1 MNWEVW
7 DMNSRTSLFNKSLFK
22 SDMKRCWWI
31 CLAETVLMFFMTVI
45 PIYYMCHRALI
56 DGYNFVWDSRPLL
69 DTGSIAV
76 VFVFAISVPVILM
89 SYIHFQASVS
99 THHALPIKR
108 SALLTTKAMS
118 GVLLISVPVLLNG
131 IALILMR
138 YVCGFVDSYTNA
150 EIIRWIAS
158 GLIYT
163 YVLFSLAMFVN
174 QMTGNPI
181 GTLVFTVGFIL
192 LPMLLAG
199 FFEYFFDANLY
210 GYKGDI
216 SSVIEYIYVSETDL
230 FKTVH
235 LLTYI
240 VFIAVFT
247 AGAYVLYG
255 KRKLESYGEVIAFG
269 WLKPVFITVIAILS
283 SALSYLYFKS
293 IFNVESVLWLI
304 PIGLVGTVIAVM
316 ISRKRLSLR
325 GCGKPILIYLGV
337 TLAFWGAIKTDITG
351 FERRV
356 PDFDEI
362 ESVSVTHEIMYRYSN
377 TVQANGKIEKYTPSG
392 GVGME
397 FTDAEDIKNVR
408 ELHEYK
414 IENRTDSGQYML
426 LPIKYKLKN
435 GREIEREYRIDM
447 VADAKYLKPI
457 YETKQMKAEKFAIA
471 DGVDKEYTKLT
482 VSDRRIE
489 NGEVVL
495 YPDNS
500 AMERLAA
507 ALKKDIEN
515 VSYENYMI
523 NGGGATVIDI
533 EYKILYDDAR
543 AYDYFGASTYE
554 ESYCIRED
562 YENTMAVLGELGFY
576 DKMAKTGDIA
586 EVEVHTWKGY
596 DDEGEPVTVAG
607 DEGIKTLYD
616 MFTPMVE
623 ERKYSDDGENYN
635 IDLRYILK
643 SGYEFRV
650 SCTYDYDKIPT
661 ELLRYFDGV

>member
-1 MNWEVW
+1 
-7 DMNSRTSLFNKSLFK
+7 MNSRTSLFNKSLFK
-22 SDMKRCWWI
+22 SDMKRYWWI

-56 DGYNFVWDSRPLL
+56 SGYSFDWDSRPWL
-69 DTGSIAV
+69 DTGSIV
-76 VFVFAISVPVILM
+76 IVFVFAISVPVILM

-99 THHALPIKR
+99 AHHALPIKR
-108 SALLTTKAMS
+108 SALLTTKAAS
-118 GVLLISVPVLLNG
+118 GILLISVPILLNG
-131 IALILMR
+131 VALILMR
-138 YVCGFVDSYTNA
+138 YVCGFGDLYTNT

-158 GLIYT
+158 GLIYS
-163 YVLFSLAMFVN
+163 YVLFSLTMLVN

-181 GTLVFTVGFIL
+181 GTLVFTVGFTL
-192 LPMLLAG
+192 LPLLLAG
-199 FFEYFFDANLY
+199 FFGYFLDTNLY

-216 SSVIEYIYVSETDL
+216 SSVINYIYVSEADL
-230 FKTVH
+230 FKAVH

-240 VFIAVFT
+240 AFIAAFT

-269 WLKPVFITVIAILS
+269 GLKPVFVTVIAILS

-293 IFNVESVLWLI
+293 IFNVESALWLI
-304 PIGLVGTVIAVM
+304 PIGLVGTVIAWI
-316 ISRKRLSLR
+316 ISRKKLSLR

-356 PDFDEI
+356 PDFDGI
-362 ESVSVTHEIMYRYSN
+362 ESVSVTDGITYRYSN
-377 TVQANGKIEKYTPSG
+377 SVYVNGKIEQYTPSG
-392 GVGME
+392 GIDME
-397 FTDAEDIKNVR
+397 FTDSGDIKNVR

-457 YETKQMKAEKFAIA
+457 YETEQMKAEKFAIA
-471 DGVDKEYTKLT
+471 DGVDKEYQKIT

-495 YPDNS
+495 YPDNA

-523 NGGGATVIDI
+523 NGGGATVIDV
-533 EYKILYDDAR
+533 EYKVFYDDAR
-543 AYDYFGASTYE
+543 AYDYFGASTYQ

-562 YENTMAVLGELGFY
+562 YENTMAVLDELGFY
-576 DKMAKTGDIA
+576 DKMTKAEDIA
-586 EVEVHTWKGY
+586 EVEVRTWIG
-596 DDEGEPVTVAG
+596 DDDGVEPVTVAG
-607 DEGIKTLYD
+607 DEGVKTLYD
-616 MFTPMVE
+616 LFTSMVE
-623 ERKYSDDGENYN
+623 ERKYSDDGDDYN
-635 IDLRYILK
+635 INLMYTTK

-650 SCTYDYDKIPT
+650 SCTYDYDRIPT